1 MTQFYINVGLQAN
14 GRDIRPA
21 DARAVLRACGLPIV
35 QSNVLCSDSEPTL
48 IAIVQ
53 VEQFVL
59 EAAINNV
66 CEALDQDCI
75 AVMDMTTR
83 QGRLIGP
90 RAAAWGT
97 FNPAY
102 FLTLTG
108 RRLNE
113 AAKAAAADVYQGHLP
128 GSGVQVHLAGGLFPW
143 VIVAKGADTVRYGF
157 IAPDGYC
164 SPCDMTYEQAA
175 TAALAHMRLYANR
188 NF

>member
-1 MTQFYINVGLQAN
+1 MTQFYINVGLNVKGYTVSAPAAR
-14 GRDIRPA
+14 GALRDA
-21 DARAVLRACGLPIV
+21 GLYIV

-75 AVMDMTTR
+75 AVVDMDTR

-97 FNPAY
+97 FNPSY

-113 AAKAAAADVYQGHLP
+113 TAKAAAADVYQGHLP
-128 GSGVQVHLAGGLFPW
+128 GSGVQVHSAGGLFPW

-188 NF
+188 KF